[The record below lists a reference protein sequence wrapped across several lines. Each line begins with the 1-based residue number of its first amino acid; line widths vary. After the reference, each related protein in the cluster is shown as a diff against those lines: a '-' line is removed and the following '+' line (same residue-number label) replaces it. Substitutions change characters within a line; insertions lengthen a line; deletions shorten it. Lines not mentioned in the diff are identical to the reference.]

1 MIGGLGMKS
10 AEQVNPVIDRLER
23 MLGQDNLPPPYD
35 RCGARLLGL
44 LTRPVQVVVAG
55 LEGKGK
61 SRLIEMMV
69 ARTETR
75 QAQNV
80 PVSELAHGES
90 EQALIER
97 ADGSVS
103 SVAGL
108 LKDCDIPED
117 AVRVRQELPDPRL
130 IQQDFVEISVCGTD
144 DEKRAALDDAIAR
157 ADLMI
162 WCSQDFAEE
171 EQQLWSL
178 VPDHIKDHSILALTM
193 ADQQLMR
200 GVLQSNIA
208 RLEPIVADEF
218 LGLFPVATIQGITA
232 QNRAEAPNEA
242 LWSSSGGK
250 SLVDLVSRQ
259 IRQGRTADIDQARI
273 FIDRLATELPQ
284 SAPIANLPVVAARPA
299 PMTESQAAGAA
310 DETAASEGDALADLS
325 KAVNVLQRHAARML
339 DALEETEVP
348 DTDTILKDC
357 NEAINSLTTLLGS
370 SAGDDPV
377 NDAMHGDLQE
387 GEEMLMLFQLERG
400 VDAALD
406 AVTLMLQ
413 LRKELTDK
421 PEL

>member
-1 MIGGLGMKS
+1 MKS

-208 RLEPIVADEF
+208 RLEPSLPTNFSGFSRLRRFRASLRKTERKRRTRHYGRLVA
-218 LGLFPVATIQGITA
+218 
-232 QNRAEAPNEA
+232 
-242 LWSSSGGK
+242 
-250 SLVDLVSRQ
+250 
-259 IRQGRTADIDQARI
+259 
-273 FIDRLATELPQ
+273 
-284 SAPIANLPVVAARPA
+284 ANLWWIWFRAR
-299 PMTESQAAGAA
+299 S
-310 DETAASEGDALADLS
+310 D
-325 KAVNVLQRHAARML
+325 KAVPRISIRRAF
-339 DALEETEVP
+339 
-348 DTDTILKDC
+348 
-357 NEAINSLTTLLGS
+357 S
-370 SAGDDPV
+370 
-377 NDAMHGDLQE
+377 
-387 GEEMLMLFQLERG
+387 
-400 VDAALD
+400 
-406 AVTLMLQ
+406 
-413 LRKELTDK
+413 
-421 PEL
+421 